1 MKGAFVMA
9 TRSRVKPAPR
19 VRMAPETRRQMII
32 DAAISFFAK
41 NGLSAQIRDLA
52 KSIGVSQALV
62 FKYFESKENLLEC
75 VYQRIF
81 LDHWNDSWRTELVDR
96 RLPLRER
103 LVNFYLKYMDVINDY
118 DWIRICL
125 QASLSNQDLTRRY
138 INEHLNGVLEAIAL
152 EIRVENG
159 GRSQEPPTAWEV
171 EQAWLIHSAIAYYSV
186 RNNVHQTSVVPDCY
200 EYVRRVIDTLLPGL
214 LRTTVS
220 TEALPVVE
228 MAK

>member
-1 MKGAFVMA
+1 MTTK
-9 TRSRVKPAPR
+9 SRVKSVPR
-19 VRMAPETRRQMII
+19 VRMAPELRRQMII

-75 VYQRIF
+75 VYQKIF
-81 LDHWNDSWRTELVDR
+81 LDHWNDGWRHDLADR
-96 RLPLRER
+96 RTPLRER
-103 LVNFYLKYMDVINDY
+103 LVQFYLQYMDVINDY

-152 EIRVENG
+152 EIRAENG
-159 GRSQEPPTAWEV
+159 VRTQEKPSAWEV
-171 EQAWLIHSAIAYYSV
+171 EQVWFIHSAIAYYSV

-214 LRTTVS
+214 TNRTCMKPTP
-220 TEALPVVE
+220 EIQL
-228 MAK
+228 AK